1 MKYGSPNFV
10 PINLD
15 NDAGA
20 AYIKPPLELWSPFN
34 TVLRCRREGGI
45 ICSSAFVHHL
55 GRART

>member
-45 ICSSAFVHHL
+45 ICSSAFVHH
-55 GRART
+55 